1 MPEIGLKR
9 AKIWRVKDSSGFVN
23 YESSF
28 GQWLP
33 STERPLNIDLDNNRL
48 LVAFYSRKRWYHHR
62 YVPEIVQSLAAYFQS
77 GRLLINSSLACQIC
91 CLYRIEWMYQC
102 GTLLFCD
109 NCRFH
114 LLNTRCPCDNS
125 TIYCSDGKIVG
136 IWNLILTFLFCIPV
150 INSIL
155 IHKH

>member
-1 MPEIGLKR
+1 MTGFFMPEIGLKR

-62 YVPEIVQSLAAYFQS
+62 YEPEIVQSLATYFLS
-77 GRLLINSSLACQIC
+77 NRLLINPSLSCQIWF
-91 CLYRIEWMYQC
+91 LYRIGWMYQC
-102 GTLLFCD
+102 ETLLFCD

-114 LLNTRCPCDNS
+114 LLKTRCHCNNS
-125 TIYCSDGKIVG
+125 TLYCSNGKIARTL
-136 IWNLILTFLFCIPV
+136 NFIL
-150 INSIL
+150 
-155 IHKH
+155 KHFFFISQ